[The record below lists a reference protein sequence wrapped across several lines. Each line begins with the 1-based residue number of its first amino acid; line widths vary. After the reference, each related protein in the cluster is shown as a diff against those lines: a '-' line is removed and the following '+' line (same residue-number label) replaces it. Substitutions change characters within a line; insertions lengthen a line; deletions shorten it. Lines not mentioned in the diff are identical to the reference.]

1 MKPLPIAQAW
11 SLYAREET
19 ATLDEPRMIQQAQTF
34 FGVELRFVAR
44 DPSLADAFDVDV
56 LSGDATDTT
65 RVRVISV
72 HPDEASAVRAAGEEA
87 VIAIGGAGF
96 DALMP
101 KAKRF
106 WQVATTPL
114 DGRDTRAPLLV
125 AAVMASVML
134 APIVPPGGGTVFGVK
149 GARERLAALG
159 WKL

>member
-11 SLYAREET
+11 SLYAREDG
-19 ATLDEPRMIQQAQTF
+19 ATLDEPRLAQQAKTF

-44 DPSLADAFDVDV
+44 DPSLEDAFDIDV
-56 LSGDATDTT
+56 LHGDSMDTT
-65 RVRVISV
+65 RVRVITV
-72 HPDEASAVRAAGEEA
+72 KPEDAPGVRAAGEEA

-96 DALMP
+96 DALLP
-101 KAKRF
+101 KATRF

-125 AAVMASVML
+125 AAVLASVLL

-149 GARERLAALG
+149 GARERLEALG
-159 WKL
+159 WKA

>member
-1 MKPLPIAQAW
+1 MKPLPVAQAW
-11 SLYAREET
+11 SLFAREPE
-19 ATLDEPRMIQQAQTF
+19 ATLDEPRLTQQAKIF

-44 DPSLADAFDVDV
+44 DPALEGAFDVDV
-56 LSGDATDTT
+56 LHGDAMDTT
-65 RVRVISV
+65 RVRVITMPIAQAPEV
-72 HPDEASAVRAAGEEA
+72 KAAGDEA

-96 DALMP
+96 DALLP
-101 KAKRF
+101 KTQRL

-114 DGRDTRAPLLV
+114 DGRDTRAALVV

-159 WKL
+159 WNV